1 MEVLKSLEGALTEA
15 QDELVSAEMALTEA
29 TARAE
34 MARNEAAK
42 LQAAVAA
49 LNGDEPPPATQKA
62 ERKPVSELSP
72 EEFDAQR
79 KKRQRKKRAEERA
92 NSPYAGMKCTGC
104 GAEGTLVDSFIT
116 APSGAPVKMISCTS
130 CGNQI
135 IN

>member
-1 MEVLKSLEGALTEA
+1 MDALKVLEKSLSEA
-15 QDELVSAEMALTEA
+15 QDELLEAEKCLLEA
-29 TARAE
+29 SARAE
-34 MARNEAAK
+34 QARAASAK
-42 LQAAVAA
+42 LEAAVAA
-49 LNGDEPPPATQKA
+49 LNGDEPPPATQKPA
-62 ERKPVSELSP
+62 RKPVSELSP

-104 GAEGTLVDSFIT
+104 GAESTLVDSFIT